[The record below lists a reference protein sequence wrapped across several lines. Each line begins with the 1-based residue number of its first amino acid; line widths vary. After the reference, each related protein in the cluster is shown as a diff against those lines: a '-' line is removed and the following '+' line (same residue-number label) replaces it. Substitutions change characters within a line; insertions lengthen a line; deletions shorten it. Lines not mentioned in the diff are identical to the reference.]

1 MPFIPCLWLGHAA
14 CKGAVTENFMSN
26 TEDDIRK
33 TQAFID
39 EAQRVMGQVEGMMAA
54 LGEILIKSGAPQ
66 SAESPTQ
73 KQLELERELEALLRR
88 YIDIPDA
95 APGAS
100 SAQRAPDITSPAE
113 PGAPRPGR
121 YRPLI

>member
-1 MPFIPCLWLGHAA
+1 
-14 CKGAVTENFMSN
+14 MSN
-26 TEDDIRK
+26 KTEDDIRN

-39 EAQRVMGQVEGMMAA
+39 EAQRVMGQVEGMLAA
-54 LGEILIKSGAPQ
+54 LGEILGKSGTPQ
-66 SAESPTQ
+66 SAESP

-100 SAQRAPDITSPAE
+100 SAQRAPDTTSSAE
-113 PGAPRPGR
+113 PAAPRPGR